1 MGYLFNRLRRST
13 ARMRRL
19 RELKAPQCLLDNEQ
33 RIQHRL
39 MDKILVATVEYEKKN
54 SIKPLDRSGM

>member
-1 MGYLFNRLRRST
+1 MGYLFYFLKRSS
-13 ARMRRL
+13 AREKQL
-19 RELKAPQCLLDNEQ
+19 REMKAPQCLLDNEK
-33 RIQHRL
+33 RIQMSL